1 MAGTLKFE
9 NGFGRVFS
17 DRICFNIKKSWFAG
31 AIEEDFALRH
41 VTSVRAEVSRNVGAG
56 VVLGLVGLFCLFGGG
71 GLTIVGL
78 VFLGIA
84 VVVLI
89 GSPSVTIVTAGG
101 ERRTSVGSFSQKQD
115 ADDFS
120 AAVKAALFSGQ
131 QEEPAGPPVS
141 DRTPAAADTK
151 PCPICAEDV
160 KLAAIK
166 CRFCGADLQVA

>member
-1 MAGTLKFE
+1 MAGALQFE

-17 DRICFNIKKSWFAG
+17 DRICFNIKKSGFGG

-41 VTSVRAEVSRNVGAG
+41 VTSVRSEVSRNTGAG
-56 VVLGLVGLFCLFGGG
+56 IALGLLGLLLLSGGG
-71 GLTIVGL
+71 GLSILGL
-78 VFLGIA
+78 IMIGIA
-84 VVVLI
+84 VILLI

-101 ERRTSVGSFSQKQD
+101 ERRTSVGSFTQKQD

-131 QEEPAGPPVS
+131 QEEPAASPVR
-141 DRTPAAADTK
+141 DQAPATANTK

-160 KLAAIK
+160 RLAAVK
-166 CRFCGADLQVA
+166 CRFCGADLQAG